1 MRRRRRVATKAL
13 KAANL
18 VVFVGTMYAAIIVGL
33 LQYNFGG
40 QNENKEEQEG
50 DLC

>member
-1 MRRRRRVATKAL
+1 VRRRRRVAIKAL
-13 KAANL
+13 KAANM
-18 VVFVGTMYAAIIVGL
+18 VAFVGTMYAAIIVGF

-50 DLC
+50 DLR